1 MTAQIKVK
9 ARKYKAY
16 TRKDIDRIPE
26 LQTLARNEIVAIK
39 AVSAVLPFRVNRY
52 VIEELIRWED
62 VPDDPIYQLTFPQ
75 RGMLDRKDLSRMMEL
90 VWSNASP
97 KEVQSAARQIQDRL
111 NPHPA
116 GQMEFNVP
124 RLGTEPLEGMQHKY
138 RETVLFFPS
147 QGQTCHAYCT
157 YCFRW
162 PQFVGIEE
170 LKFASKET
178 EKLVDYLKQH
188 PEVNSVLFTGGDPL
202 IMKTAVLR
210 RYLEPLLSPEL
221 EPRGQHPPGDESHG
235 LLALSF
241 SHRSR
246 RG

>member
-1 MTAQIKVK
+1 
-9 ARKYKAY
+9 
-16 TRKDIDRIPE
+16 
-26 LQTLARNEIVAIK
+26 
-39 AVSAVLPFRVNRY
+39 
-52 VIEELIRWED
+52 
-62 VPDDPIYQLTFPQ
+62 
-75 RGMLDRKDLSRMMEL
+75 MMEL
-90 VWSNASP
+90 VWSNSP
-97 KEVQSAARQIQDRL
+97 AKELNAAARQIQTGL

-124 RLGTEPLEGMQHKY
+124 RLGQEPLQGMQHKY

-162 PQFVGIEE
+162 PQFVGMDE
-170 LKFASKET
+170 LKFASRET

-188 PEVNSVLFTGGDPL
+188 REVTSVLFTGGDPL

-221 EPRGQHPPGDESHG
+221 EHVVSIRLGTKATAYWPYRFLTDPDADDLLRLFEEVQPGRQAPGGHVALQSPPRIANPRGPRRRSPHPGQRSSHSLPGPPHP
-235 LLALSF
+235 A
-241 SHRSR
+241 RQ
-246 RG
+246 